1 MPLSLRLEPWHGQDA
16 VRARESK
23 GGQRKGMIIA
33 VDFDGIL
40 CKNSFPH
47 IGEPNYNVISL
58 IRQLIDKGHEVV
70 LWTVRNGKELENAVA
85 WCNDYGLHFC
95 AVNDQAP
102 SNKAEYAGK
111 YETESRKVYAD
122 YYIDDHNLEYDGI
135 SDVEDILEGGL
146 EKWQV
151 N

>member
-1 MPLSLRLEPWHGQDA
+1 
-16 VRARESK
+16 
-23 GGQRKGMIIA
+23 MIIA

-40 CKNSFPH
+40 CEDKFPE
-47 IGEPNYNVISL
+47 IGEPKYQIISY
-58 IRQLIDKGHEVV
+58 IRQLIDKGHEVI
-70 LWTVRNGKELENAVA
+70 LWTVRNGQELEDAIN

-102 SNKAEYAGK
+102 SNKAAYAGK

-122 YYIDDHNLEYDGI
+122 VYIDDHNLEFI
-135 SDVEDILEGGL
+135 SERNGYGCAEKYIMGGVQ
-146 EKWQV
+146 KWQV